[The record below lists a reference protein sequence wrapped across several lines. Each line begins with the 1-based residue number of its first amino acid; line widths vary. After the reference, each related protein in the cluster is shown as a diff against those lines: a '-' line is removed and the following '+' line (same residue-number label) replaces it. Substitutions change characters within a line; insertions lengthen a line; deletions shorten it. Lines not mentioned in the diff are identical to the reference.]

1 VTIVISIYESLT
13 KKSDCLGDGKKS
25 LKKKCGEGFLGV
37 DNKAL
42 QGVDDVC
49 GVGALAPDGD
59 LHLHRSDCS
68 ASYTKAPIRR
78 SRLCGKKD
86 QRSLHRHCQI
96 AKC

>member
-1 VTIVISIYESLT
+1 MTIVISIYESLT
-13 KKSDCLGDGKKS
+13 KNSDCLGDGKKS

-37 DNKAL
+37 NKKAL

-68 ASYTKAPIRR
+68 ASYTKAPIRWVR
-78 SRLCGKKD
+78 
-86 QRSLHRHCQI
+86 
-96 AKC
+96 